1 MSVAAFLVFWGAWLL
16 VPVLVD
22 GVAALANL
30 VGVWLATAK
39 ERRAAPREAD
49 QGWLPR
55 VSIIVPVHNSEATL
69 GPCLRSLLRQD
80 YPPECLEIIAVSNG
94 TTDHSFE
101 VFSAVQSRPWPG
113 HLVWMQTGRSGKAW
127 ALNAGIHVATGQ
139 ILMNVDS
146 DVVLH
151 RSAVRRMVERFRQEP
166 LGAATGAVIVRPP
179 SRETSGWR
187 RLLAA
192 CEYLEYL
199 SAFVVGRRFQT
210 LSDSLYTL
218 AGAFSAFRREALL
231 ETFLYSKRTVSEDTD
246 LTFALRERL
255 GARWKVACV
264 PEAVAYV
271 EPTPSLTAL
280 HAQRV
285 RWQRGELEVSSLYP
299 QLSQRAPWKARG
311 FAGARVLLVDHTLA
325 FPRLAWT
332 FLFPALGWFGGYPWQ
347 LITWAF
353 VMLYVF
359 YALVEMAWTVVCY
372 ALGDRATRQRVRQYA
387 WAALVMPLYRFAIF
401 WFRMDG
407 FLRALAEPPTWR
419 VRAPWL
425 QARESAGDM
434 ARRVRRAAL
443 GAWTALCQEGA
454 VLATR
459 LRLAERPAWAAQAL
473 GRLRFRARVSLAR
486 ARRTWR
492 QRMRSLAEDMG
503 WLLNLTEASRTGKM
517 PHTHDR

>member
-1 MSVAAFLVFWGAWLL
+1 MSAWAFLVFWGAWLL
-16 VPVLVD
+16 VPILVD
-22 GVAALANL
+22 GMAALVNL
-30 VGVWLATAK
+30 VGVWLAVAR
-39 ERRAAPREAD
+39 ERRAGHGAPNSV
-49 QGWLPR
+49 WLPY

-80 YPPECLEIIAVSNG
+80 YPPDRMEVIAVSNG
-94 TTDHSFE
+94 TTDRSFD
-101 VFSAVQSRPWPG
+101 VFSAVQGRAWPG
-113 HLVWMQTGRSGKAW
+113 RLVWMQTGRSGKAW

-139 ILMNVDS
+139 ILINVDS

-151 RSAVRRMVERFRQEP
+151 RSAVRRMVERFQSEP
-166 LGAATGAVIVRPP
+166 LGAATGAVVVRVP
-179 SRETSGWR
+179 SPGVSGWR

-246 LTFALRERL
+246 LTFALRERV
-255 GARWKVACV
+255 GHRWKVACV

-280 HAQRV
+280 HAQRT

-299 QLSQRAPWKARG
+299 RLSQRAPWKVRG
-311 FAGARVLLVDHTLA
+311 FAGARVLLVDHTLS

-332 FLFPALGWFGGYPWQ
+332 FLFPALGWFGGYPWS
-347 LITWAF
+347 LILWAF
-353 VMLYVF
+353 AMLYLF
-359 YALVEMAWTVVCY
+359 YALVEVAWTAVCY
-372 ALGDRATRQRVRQYA
+372 LLGDGATRRRVQDCA
-387 WAALVMPLYRFAIF
+387 WAALAMPLYRFAIF

-407 FLRALAEPPTWR
+407 FLRALAEPPIWR

-425 QARESAGDM
+425 QARESA
-434 ARRVRRAAL
+434 ARGVQWAWQTAL
-443 GAWTALCQEGA
+443 GAWARLQQGGAFTLHPLASGWREGVRKEVHNLLSA
-454 VLATR
+454 VLS
-459 LRLAERPAWAAQAL
+459 
-473 GRLRFRARVSLAR
+473 FLAR
-486 ARRTWR
+486 ARAFSCE
-492 QRMRSLAEDMG
+492 QVCSLERGIGPSAQLDG
-503 WLLNLTEASRTGKM
+503 SHPR
-517 PHTHDR
+517 R

>member
-1 MSVAAFLVFWGAWLL
+1 MSAAAFLVFWGAWLL
-16 VPVLVD
+16 VPILVD
-22 GVAALANL
+22 GLAALVNL
-30 VGVWLATAK
+30 VGVWLAAAR
-39 ERRAAPREAD
+39 ERRASRESPDMA
-49 QGWLPR
+49 WLPY

-80 YPPECLEIIAVSNG
+80 YPPDRMEIIAVSNG
-94 TTDHSFE
+94 TTDHSFD

-113 HLVWMQTGRSGKAW
+113 RLVWMQTGRSGKAW

-151 RSAVRRMVERFRQEP
+151 RAAVRRMVERFQEEP
-166 LGAATGAVIVRPP
+166 LGAATGAVVVRAP
-179 SRETSGWR
+179 SRETSGWH

-246 LTFALRERL
+246 LTFALREKV
-255 GARWKVACV
+255 GHRWKVACV
-264 PEAVAYV
+264 PEAIAYV
-271 EPTPSLTAL
+271 EPTPSLAAL
-280 HAQRV
+280 HAQRT

-299 QLSQRAPWKARG
+299 RLSQRAPWKVRG

-332 FLFPALGWFGGYPWQ
+332 FLFPTLGWFGGYPWS
-347 LITWAF
+347 LILWAF
-353 VMLYVF
+353 TMLYFF
-359 YALVEMAWTVVCY
+359 YVLVEAGWTAVCY
-372 ALGDRATRQRVRQYA
+372 LLGDRATRQQLQRCA
-387 WAALVMPLYRFAIF
+387 WAALAMPLYRFAIF

-419 VRAPWL
+419 VRAPWV
-425 QARESAGDM
+425 QARESARAG
-434 ARRVRRAAL
+434 ARWAWQVALDVGASVRREGVAL
-443 GAWTALCQEGA
+443 AQRALADGW
-454 VLATR
+454 R
-459 LRLAERPAWAAQAL
+459 GKAQGVAH
-473 GRLRFRARVSLAR
+473 RFLSVA
-486 ARRTWR
+486 
-492 QRMRSLAEDMG
+492 RSLLIWAEG
-503 WLLNLTEASRTGKM
+503 VSPK
-517 PHTHDR
+517 